1 MTARAAV
8 LVAPLNPDGAPE
20 HLGAARK
27 IELVAGVLSR
37 LKFDV
42 HLVDSSH
49 ATCAWRRP
57 VLGEPRRLPD
67 CDVTYWRPACVP
79 SRKLGKLWNVVAPGR
94 IPGRLAALEPAFVWL
109 YNSYA
114 FEARVGLALQRA
126 TGCGLVLELEDLP
139 HARSRGANP
148 KPWLDAWYFE
158 RVLPRADLVTF
169 VNAALEAR
177 FAPRIRGRALLFP
190 SLLGREL
197 VATNASTR
205 FGRARHQLGYF
216 GGLEPDKGAGV
227 LLELLPRLPDSWH
240 VVVTGAGSLEPAFRQ
255 AAAEFPRALTFHGRV
270 AHARVVEL
278 MFDSDAIVNPHA
290 SIAAMHDGVFP
301 FKVCEALA
309 SGALVISTPLPSIDI
324 ELADTVVSFDGSAAS
339 LAQILADAPRR
350 YAENRSAIEAV
361 RQAVVARYSEES
373 MFRSL
378 GEALDGAVTKRRESP
393 RVGPTARDSRA
404 RAS

>member
-27 IELVAGVLSR
+27 IELVASVLSR
-37 LKFDV
+37 LQFDV

-49 ATCAWRRP
+49 AARDWRRP
-57 VLGEPRRLPD
+57 VLGEPRRLPG
-67 CDVTYWRPACVP
+67 CDVTFWRPACLP
-79 SRKLGKLWNVVAPGR
+79 WRKLGKLWNVVAPGA
-94 IPGRLAALEPAFVWL
+94 IVERLTALEPEFVWL

-114 FEARVGLALQRA
+114 FEARVGLTLQRA

-139 HARSRGANP
+139 HARSRGLNP

-169 VNAALEAR
+169 VNSALRKR
-177 FAPRIRGRALLFP
+177 FAPRMQGRALLFP

-197 VATNASTR
+197 VATSAPTR
-205 FGRARHQLGYF
+205 FGRSQHQLGYF

-227 LLELLPRLPDSWH
+227 LLELLPRLPKSWH
-240 VVVTGAGSLEPAFRQ
+240 MVVTGAGSLEPAFRR
-255 AAAEFPRALTFHGRV
+255 AAVEFPRALTFYGRVAHGRV
-270 AHARVVEL
+270 AEL
-278 MFDSDAIVNPHA
+278 MFASDAIVNPHA

-309 SGALVISTPLPSIDI
+309 SGALVISTPLPPIDV
-324 ELADTVVSFDGSAAS
+324 ELGDAMLPFDGSAAGLVKA
-339 LAQILADAPRR
+339 LARAPHR
-350 YAENRSAIEAV
+350 YTENRSVIEEV
-361 RQAVVARYSEES
+361 RQTVVALYSEGS
-373 MFRSL
+373 TLRSL
-378 GEALDGAVTKRRESP
+378 GDALDAAVTKRRESARGRP
-393 RVGPTARDSRA
+393 RARDARA
-404 RAS
+404 RVS

>member
-8 LVAPLNPDGAPE
+8 LVAPLSPDGAPE

-37 LKFDV
+37 LEFDV

-49 ATCAWRRP
+49 ATSAWRRP

-79 SRKLGKLWNVVAPGR
+79 SRKLGKLRNVVVPGQ
-94 IPGRLAALEPAFVWL
+94 ILGRLAALEPAFVWL

-139 HARSRGANP
+139 HARSRGVNP

-177 FAPRIRGRALLFP
+177 FAPRMQGRALLFP

-197 VATNASTR
+197 VAANATTR

-216 GGLEPDKGAGV
+216 GGLEPEKGAGV
-227 LLELLPRLPDSWH
+227 LLDLLPRLSESWH
-240 VVVTGAGSLEPAFRQ
+240 VVVTGAGSLEPAFRR
-255 AAAEFPRALTFHGRV
+255 AAAEYPHALAFHGRV
-270 AHARVVEL
+270 GHGRVAEL
-278 MFDSDAIVNPHA
+278 MFDSDAIVNPHT
-290 SIAAMHDGVFP
+290 SIAAMQDGVFP

-309 SGALVISTPLPSIDI
+309 SGALVISTPLPPIDI
-324 ELADTVVSFDGSAAS
+324 ELAEAAMPFDGSAAG
-339 LAQILADAPRR
+339 LAQALAGAPHR

-373 MFRSL
+373 MLRSL
-378 GEALDGAVTKRRESP
+378 GDSLDSAVIKRRESP
-393 RVGPTARDSRA
+393 QGRLSARDARA